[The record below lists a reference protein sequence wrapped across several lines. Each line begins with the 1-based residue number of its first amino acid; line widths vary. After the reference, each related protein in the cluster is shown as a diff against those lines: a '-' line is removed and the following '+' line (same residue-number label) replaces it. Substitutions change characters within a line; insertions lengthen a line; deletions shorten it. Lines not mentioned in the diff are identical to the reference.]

1 MLLSIDQLQ
10 VSFSIGTSVLQAVNE
25 VSLAFEEK
33 TTTAIIGETGCGK
46 SVLAAAIT
54 GILPDNAQTSG
65 VITWKNAL
73 LSEQLLKTIRGKEL
87 SLIPQ
92 NPLGSL
98 NPVLT
103 AGFQVSEALA
113 RVSPA
118 LGKRTIYNTTLEL
131 FHAAGLV
138 QPETVYHS
146 YPHQLSGG
154 MAQRVLLA
162 AAMAGTPKLVI
173 ADEPTKG
180 LDLDTRNQN
189 VLLMHQVFENSAL
202 LIITHDIEVA
212 ATCQYLIVM
221 YAGEIVET
229 GQAESVLTK
238 PLHPYTCQ
246 LLSAHPSQGL
256 IPIPGL
262 PPTMT
267 SLPAGCRFAKR
278 CTFYD
283 KQSTPKKQLCL
294 AGHPALIQCGTTAAV
309 RCWHA

>member
-1 MLLSIDQLQ
+1 MLLSIEHLR
-10 VSFSIGTSVLQAVNE
+10 VAFTVGSSVRQAVNE
-25 VSLAFEEK
+25 VSLALEEK
-33 TTTAIIGETGCGK
+33 TKTAIIGETGCGK
-46 SVLAAAIT
+46 SVLAMAVA
-54 GILPDNAQTSG
+54 GILPDNAHSRG
-65 VITWKNAL
+65 SITWENKP
-73 LSEQLLKTIRGKEL
+73 LSEQLLKTIRGNKL

-113 RVSPA
+113 RVRPA
-118 LGKRTIYNTTLEL
+118 LNKLALYQNTLEL
-131 FHAAGLV
+131 FHAAGLD
-138 QPETVYHS
+138 QPQTVYHS
-146 YPHQLSGG
+146 YPYQLSGG

-162 AAMAGTPKLVI
+162 AAMAGTPKLVL

-189 VLLMHQVFENSAL
+189 VLLLHQVFENSAL
-202 LIITHDIEVA
+202 LLITHDIEVA
-212 ATCQYLIVM
+212 ATCQSLLVM

-229 GQAESVLTK
+229 GQAEAVLTK

-246 LLSAHPSQGL
+246 LLAAHPSQGL

-262 PPTMT
+262 PANMT
-267 SLPAGCRFAKR
+267 KLAAGCRFADR
-278 CTFYD
+278 CALLG
-283 KQSTPKKQLCL
+283 KLNASQSQLCL
-294 AGHPALIQCGTTAAV
+294 TKHPALNKCGVTAAV